1 MLIEP
6 SLVVML
12 GGVLLSSSLVT
23 SAAVNIDKTYKYDR
37 EAEKFAT
44 VGAGIGF
51 SGIILALAAIMYTR
65 LYRTNTHFVI
75 GIFAFVWIILLVLLA
90 ISYFAFDYLDKSYH
104 YPLGAKHVLNRIERR
119 LVFAS
124 LCICIASVT
133 VGLTYVMTH
142 GIESEF
148 FDDITGGIFEL
159 KARFSN
165 ILKSDGKQGQK
176 IQEENELENFLNNL
190 KDY

>member
-104 YPLGAKHVLNRIERR
+104 YPLGAKHTLNRTERR

-124 LCICIASVT
+124 LCICIVCVT

-159 KARFSN
+159 KTRFSN